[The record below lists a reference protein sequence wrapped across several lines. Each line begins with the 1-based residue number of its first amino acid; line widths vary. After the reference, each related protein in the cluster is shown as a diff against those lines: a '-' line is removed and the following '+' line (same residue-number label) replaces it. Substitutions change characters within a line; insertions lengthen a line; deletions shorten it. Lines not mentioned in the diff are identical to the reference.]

1 MDLADRIGAV
11 KERRMKAGGVAL
23 SGVDG
28 ADASAI
34 LSKSVR

>member
-1 MDLADRIGAV
+1 MDLDDRIGAV
-11 KERRMKAGGVAL
+11 KERRIKCGGAAL

-34 LSKSVR
+34 Q